1 MFGKN
6 KKYSDKMI
14 KSCKN
19 YWFLQASRRCRN
31 SERSLELRKYVPG
44 QQKRERLKNGV
55 ENMKH
60 KNCQSMSQGIKN
72 ETGQLVPEQKCAASG
87 TPDSI
92 FWKHTFRV
100 IEKVSEKAVQGLFNY
115 KKKVFRVF
123 SRFWVFRL

>member
-31 SERSLELRKYVPG
+31 SDRSLELRKYVPG

-60 KNCQSMSQGIKN
+60 KNCQSMSQGSKN
-72 ETGQLVPEQKCAASG
+72 ETRHLGSKRKCVASG

-92 FWKHTFRV
+92 F
-100 IEKVSEKAVQGLFNY
+100 
-115 KKKVFRVF
+115 
-123 SRFWVFRL
+123 